1 MKTSE
6 IRELTAGEIIER
18 VETEKVNLLKA
29 KLNHAV
35 SPAENSTTIKNTR
48 RDIAR
53 MLTILREKQ
62 TTTINK

>member
-6 IRELTAGEIIER
+6 IRELTPGEIIER
-18 VETEKVNLLKA
+18 IDAAKANLVKT

-35 SPAENSTTIKNTR
+35 SPADNSTMITNMRK
-48 RDIAR
+48 DIAR

-62 TTTINK
+62 QQQ

>member
-6 IRELTAGEIIER
+6 IRELTAGEITER
-18 VETEKVNLLKA
+18 VDADKANLLKS

-35 SPAENSTTIKNTR
+35 SPAENSTTIKNMR

-62 TTTINK
+62 TTTNK